1 MYFIRIEP
9 KFNLILVGGWQYQI
23 IDLLQHFQN
32 LLKMLNQQ
40 FILKI
45 VIFYIL
51 QLFIVI
57 IVYFIYFSVLIQN
70 YLIT

>member
-1 MYFIRIEP
+1 MYFIRIEA

>member
-23 IDLLQHFQN
+23 IDLQQHFQN

-70 YLIT
+70 YFIT